1 MGLIHSI
8 IIFMGHGI
16 IVINPYQ
23 IPKESVYQANR
34 LKDELFKLGVSATII
49 SDAFLHSQ
57 ICENKV
63 KSTLDKINFA
73 IYLDKDKYQSEIL
86 ESLGIKLFNSHKAVR
101 VCDDKGTTYL
111 ALKDNGLNIPK
122 TIFGALCYD
131 KNMPIDKAWAKK
143 IAESLGYPLIVKES
157 FGSMGKGVYLANNF
171 DELLAVMETVKLKP
185 HLFQE
190 YIGFVPG
197 VDVRVIVIGGKVVCA
212 MERRND
218 SDFRSNVAQGGY
230 GKKITLS
237 DEFRKS
243 AEKCALVLGLDYC
256 GVDLLYGENKKPYV
270 CEVNSNAFISGI
282 EKVTGFNVAKA
293 YAEHIINTIK
303 KDN

>member
-1 MGLIHSI
+1 MGQ
-8 IIFMGHGI
+8 GI

-23 IPKESVYQANR
+23 IPKESVHQANR

-49 SDAFLHSQ
+49 TDAFLRSL
-57 ICENKV
+57 ICENKIKTELSGV
-63 KSTLDKINFA
+63 DFIV
-73 IYLDKDKYQSEIL
+73 YLDKDKYQSEIL
-86 ESLGIKLFNSHKAVR
+86 ESLGIRLFNSHKAVR

-111 ALKDNGLNIPK
+111 ALLNSGLNIPK
-122 TIFGALCYD
+122 TIFGALCYNKD
-131 KNMPIDKAWAKK
+131 MPIDIEWAKK
-143 IAESLGYPLIVKES
+143 IAENLGFPLIIKES
-157 FGSMGKGVYLANNF
+157 FGSMGKGVYLANNL
-171 DELLAVMETVKLKP
+171 DELIEVMEKVKLKP

-190 YIGFVPG
+190 YVGEPG
-197 VDVRVIVIGGKVVCA
+197 VDVRVIVIGGKAVCA

-237 DEFRKS
+237 DEFKKS
-243 AEKCALVLGLDYC
+243 AEKCAKVLGLDYC
-256 GVDLLYGENKKPYV
+256 GVDLLYGKDKKPYV

-293 YAEHIINTIK
+293 YAEHIVSCINNK
-303 KDN
+303 

>member
-1 MGLIHSI
+1 MGQ
-8 IIFMGHGI
+8 GI

-23 IPKESVYQANR
+23 IPKESVHQANR
-34 LKDELFKLGVSATII
+34 LKDELFSLGVSATII
-49 SDAFLHSQ
+49 TDAFLRTKIS
-57 ICENKV
+57 ENKIESELKGV
-63 KSTLDKINFA
+63 DFA

-111 ALKDNGLNIPK
+111 ALLNNGLNIPK

-131 KNMPIDKAWAKK
+131 KNMPIDKEWAEQV
-143 IAESLGYPLIVKES
+143 ANSLGFPLIIKES
-157 FGSMGKGVYLANNF
+157 FGSMGKGVHLANNF

-190 YIGFVPG
+190 YVGEPG
-197 VDVRVIVIGGKVVCA
+197 VDVRVIVIGGKAVCA

-218 SDFRSNVAQGGY
+218 TDFRSNVAQGGY
-230 GKKITLS
+230 GKKITLTE
-237 DEFRKS
+237 EFKAC
-243 AEKCALVLGLDYC
+243 AEKCADILGLDYC
-256 GVDLLYGENKKPYV
+256 GVDLLYGKDNKPYV

-282 EKVTGFNVAKA
+282 EKVTGYNVAKA
-293 YAEHIINTIK
+293 YAEHIVNYLNNK
-303 KDN
+303 

>member
-1 MGLIHSI
+1 MGQ
-8 IIFMGHGI
+8 GI

-23 IPKESVYQANR
+23 IPKESVHQANR
-34 LKDELFKLGVSATII
+34 LKDELFSLGVSATIMT
-49 SDAFLHSQ
+49 DAFLRTKIS
-57 ICENKV
+57 ENKIESELKGV
-63 KSTLDKINFA
+63 DFA

-111 ALKDNGLNIPK
+111 ALLNNGLNNPK

-131 KNMPIDKAWAKK
+131 KNMPIDKEWAKQV
-143 IAESLGYPLIVKES
+143 ANSLGFPLIIKES
-157 FGSMGKGVYLANNF
+157 FGSMGKGVHLANNF
-171 DELLAVMETVKLKP
+171 DELLAVMESVKLKP

-190 YIGFVPG
+190 YVGEPG
-197 VDVRVIVIGGKVVCA
+197 VDVRVIVIGGKAVCA

-218 SDFRSNVAQGGY
+218 TDFRSNVAQGGY
-230 GKKITLS
+230 GRKITLTE
-237 DEFRKS
+237 EFKAC
-243 AEKCALVLGLDYC
+243 AEKCADILGLDYC

-293 YAEHIINTIK
+293 YAEHIVNYLNNK
-303 KDN
+303 

>member
-1 MGLIHSI
+1 MGQ
-8 IIFMGHGI
+8 GI

-23 IPKESVYQANR
+23 IPLESVHQANR
-34 LKDELFKLGVSATII
+34 LKDELEKLGVSASIVT
-49 SDAFLHSQ
+49 DAFLRAQ
-57 ICENKV
+57 ICENKIKTSLKDV
-63 KSTLDKINFA
+63 DFA

-111 ALKDNGLNIPK
+111 ALLNNGLNIPK
-122 TIFGALCYD
+122 TIFGALCYNKD
-131 KNMPIDKAWAKK
+131 MPIDKANAKQ
-143 IAESLGYPLIVKES
+143 IAQSLGFPMIIKES
-157 FGSMGKGVYLANNF
+157 FGSMGKGVHLAKNF
-171 DELLAVMETVKLKP
+171 DELLAVMESVKLKP

-190 YIGFVPG
+190 YVGEPG
-197 VDVRVIVIGGKVVCA
+197 VDVRVIVIGGKAVCA

-237 DEFRKS
+237 DEFKS
-243 AEKCALVLGLDYC
+243 CAEKCASILGLDYC
-256 GVDLLYGENKKPYV
+256 GVDLLYGKEGKPYV

-282 EKVTGFNVAKA
+282 EKVTGYNVAKA
-293 YAEHIINTIK
+293 YAEHIIKYLNNK
-303 KDN
+303 

>member
-1 MGLIHSI
+1 MGQ
-8 IIFMGHGI
+8 GI

-23 IPKESVYQANR
+23 IPKESVHQANR
-34 LKDELFKLGVSATII
+34 LKDELFSLGVSATIM
-49 SDAFLHSQ
+49 SDAFLRTKIS
-57 ICENKV
+57 ENKIESELKGV
-63 KSTLDKINFA
+63 DFA

-111 ALKDNGLNIPK
+111 ALLNNGLNIPK

-131 KNMPIDKAWAKK
+131 KNMPIDKEWAEQV
-143 IAESLGYPLIVKES
+143 ANSLGFPLIIKES
-157 FGSMGKGVYLANNF
+157 FGSMGKGVHLANNF
-171 DELLAVMETVKLKP
+171 DELLAVMESVKLKP

-190 YIGFVPG
+190 YVGEPG
-197 VDVRVIVIGGKVVCA
+197 VDVRVIVIGGKAVCA

-218 SDFRSNVAQGGY
+218 TDFRSNVAQGGY
-230 GKKITLS
+230 GRKITLTE
-237 DEFRKS
+237 EFKAC
-243 AEKCALVLGLDYC
+243 AEKCADILGLDYC

-282 EKVTGFNVAKA
+282 EKVTGYNVAKA
-293 YAEHIINTIK
+293 YAEHIVNYLNNK
-303 KDN
+303 